1 MYYFMYYI
9 TFKVALSGI
18 GIIRV
23 FNLIYYIII
32 VFYAWTFWSPA
43 DLFTRWG
50 IDLFSPPDPFYRY
63 FRSGD
68 RFISPP
74 DLFRGDGI
82 PRNTGRSEVI
92 SARNA
97 PLEKACRFEKAKEEE
112 SGRCIKE
119 MQRIVEWTEGAFQRE
134 GPLKATDGDCAIAVL
149 LRGIKNSKAY

>member
-1 MYYFMYYI
+1 MLEHFDPPRI
-9 TFKVALSGI
+9 CLHDGGSICLVPRIRSTGI
-18 GIIRV
+18 LG
-23 FNLIYYIII
+23 
-32 VFYAWTFWSPA
+32 P
-43 DLFTRWG
+43 G
-50 IDLFSPPDPFYRY
+50 IDLLVPRTSL
-63 FRSGD
+63 G
-68 RFISPP
+68 
-74 DLFRGDGI
+74 GDGI